1 MKVTLTVVEGPHVGS
16 SFAFVE
22 HDAFVVGRSPEVQF
36 RLPLRDKTLSRVH
49 FLVEVNPPSCRLMDM
64 ASTNGVRVNG
74 KRVHSVNLRHGDR
87 IEAGNT
93 VLAFAV
99 EDDEATEL
107 QGAPLSDSATIA
119 ASPGAVETTDWPEVL
134 EFPGYRID
142 RKLGEGGMGV
152 VHLARREADDALV
165 ALKVIK
171 PAVAAR
177 EAVLGRFL
185 REASILRKLDHP
197 HIVRFL
203 DIGFAAGRLYFAME
217 YVEGMSVAETLK
229 ARGPFSIPAAVG
241 LTCHVLKALG
251 YAHALG
257 FVHRDIKPANI
268 LTTRQAGKSRAKLA
282 DFGLAKIYQE
292 SSLSG
297 MSVTGQMGG
306 TLAYMPPEQITH
318 FRDAKPPADIY
329 ALGAT
334 LYTLLAGRPIFDFKG
349 RAEQQVARI
358 LFDNPTP
365 IQTHRPEIP
374 DGLAQVIHKALARS
388 PHDRFPDAGSMRDAL
403 APFAKSR

>member
-1 MKVTLTVVEGPHVGS
+1 MKVTLTVIEGPHEGS
-16 SFAFVE
+16 AFEFLE
-22 HDAFVVGRSPEVQF
+22 HDAFLVGRSPEVQF

-74 KRVHSVNLRHGDR
+74 KRVHTVDLRHGDQ
-87 IEAGNT
+87 IQAGGT

-99 EDDEATEL
+99 EDTDETGL
-107 QGAPLSDSATIA
+107 QGVPASIATCPDS
-119 ASPGAVETTDWPEVL
+119 VETTDWPKAPT
-134 EFPGYRID
+134 FPGYRVD

-152 VHLARREADDALV
+152 VYLARRESDGSSV

-171 PAVAAR
+171 PVVAAR

-185 REASILRKLDHP
+185 REASILRKLEHP
-197 HIVRFL
+197 NIVRFH
-203 DIGFAAGRLYFAME
+203 DIGFAEGRLYFAME
-217 YVEGMSVAETLK
+217 YVDGTSVADTLK
-229 ARGPFSIPAAVG
+229 ARGPLAIPAAVG
-241 LTCHVLKALG
+241 LTRHVLRALG

-257 FVHRDIKPANI
+257 FVHRDIKPANV
-268 LTTRQAGKSRAKLA
+268 LTTKEGGKSRAKLA

-306 TLAYMPPEQITH
+306 ALAYMPPEQITH
-318 FRDAKPPADIY
+318 FREARPPADIY

-334 LYTLLAGRPIFDFKG
+334 LYTLLTGRRIFDFKG
-349 RAEQQVARI
+349 RAEQQVTRI
-358 LFDNPTP
+358 LFENPTP
-365 IQTHRPEIP
+365 IQSHRPEVP
-374 DGLAQVIHKALARS
+374 DALAAIIHKALAKA
-388 PHDRFPDAGSMRDAL
+388 PADRFPDAGTMKDAL
-403 APFAKSR
+403 APFAKSH

>member
-1 MKVTLTVVEGPHVGS
+1 MKVTLTVVEGPHKGS
-16 SFAFVE
+16 AFEFLE
-22 HDAFVVGRSPEVQF
+22 HDAFLVGRSPEVQF

-49 FLVEVNPPSCRLMDM
+49 FLIEVNPPSCRLMDM

-74 KRVHSVNLRHGDR
+74 KRVHTVDLCHGDQ
-87 IEAGNT
+87 ILAGGT

-99 EDDEATEL
+99 EDNEETEI
-107 QGAPLSDSATIA
+107 QGG
-119 ASPGAVETTDWPEVL
+119 PGSMTADPADVRTEDWPEIPS
-134 EFPGYRID
+134 FPGFQIERT
-142 RKLGEGGMGV
+142 LGEGGMGV
-152 VHLARREADDALV
+152 VYLAHRESDRVSV

-171 PAVAAR
+171 PVVAAS
-177 EAVLGRFL
+177 ELVLNRFL

-197 HIVRFL
+197 NIVQFL
-203 DIGFAAGRLYFAME
+203 DIGFTDGRLYFAME
-217 YVEGMSVAETLK
+217 YVKGTSVADTLK
-229 ARGPFSIPAAVG
+229 VRGPLSIPTAVS
-241 LTCHVLKALG
+241 LICHVLRALS

-268 LTTRQAGKSRAKLA
+268 LTTKQDGKSRAKLA

-318 FRDAKPPADIY
+318 FREARPPADIY
-329 ALGAT
+329 AVGAT
-334 LYTLLAGRPIFDFKG
+334 LYTLLTGKKILDFKG
-349 RAEQQVARI
+349 RAEQQVTRI
-358 LFDNPTP
+358 LFEDPIP

-374 DGLAQVIHKALARS
+374 NALAEIIHKALAKA
-388 PHDRFPDAGSMRDAL
+388 PADRFPDANAMKDAL
-403 APFAKSR
+403 TPFAKAR

>member
-1 MKVTLTVVEGPHVGS
+1 MKVTLTVIEGPHVGS

-22 HDAFVVGRSPEVQF
+22 HDAFLVGRSPEVQF
-36 RLPLRDKTLSRVH
+36 RLPLRDRALSRVH
-49 FLVEVNPPSCRLMDM
+49 FLVEVNPPSCRLLDM

-74 KRVHSVNLRHGDR
+74 KRVHAVDLRHGDQ
-87 IEAGNT
+87 IQAGET

-99 EDDEATEL
+99 EDDEETAIH
-107 QGAPLSDSATIA
+107 GGPSSASGVPDQA
-119 ASPGAVETTDWPEVL
+119 AVETTEWPESPK
-134 EFPGYRID
+134 FSGYRVD

-152 VHLARREADDALV
+152 VYLARREGDDLPM

-171 PAVAAR
+171 PVVATRDAVM
-177 EAVLGRFL
+177 GRFL
-185 REASILRKLDHP
+185 REASILRKLEHP
-197 HIVRFL
+197 NIVRFL
-203 DIGFAAGRLYFAME
+203 DIGFDKGLLYFAME
-217 YVEGMSVAETLK
+217 FVEGSNVSEALK
-229 ARGPFSIPAAVG
+229 AKGPFSIPAAVG
-241 LTCHVLKALG
+241 LACQVLRALG

-268 LTTRQAGKSRAKLA
+268 LTTKHDGKSKAKLA

-318 FRDAKPPADIY
+318 FREAKPPADIY
-329 ALGAT
+329 SLGAT
-334 LYTLLAGRPIFDFKG
+334 LYILLAGRPIFDFKG

-358 LFDNPTP
+358 LFDEPTP
-365 IQTHRPEIP
+365 IQAHRPEIP
-374 DGLAQVIHKALARS
+374 DALARAIHKALAKS
-388 PHDRFPDAGSMRDAL
+388 PLDRFPDANSMKEAL
-403 APFAKSR
+403 KPFAKSR

>member
-1 MKVTLTVVEGPHVGS
+1 MKVTLTVIEGPHAGS

-36 RLPLRDKTLSRVH
+36 RLPLKDKTLSRVH

-74 KRVHSVNLRHGDR
+74 KRVHAVDLCHGDR
-87 IEAGNT
+87 IEAGAT

-99 EDDEATEL
+99 EDDEETEL
-107 QGAPLSDSATIA
+107 LGIPPRIAP
-119 ASPGAVETTDWPEVL
+119 SPSSVETTDWPEVPS
-134 EFPGYRID
+134 FHGYRID

-152 VHLARREADDALV
+152 VYLAARELDGLLV

-171 PAVAAR
+171 PVGSSS
-177 EAVLGRFL
+177 EAVLARFL

-197 HIVRFL
+197 NIVRFL
-203 DIGFAAGRLYFAME
+203 DISFTGGQLYFAME
-217 YVEGMSVAETLK
+217 YVEGKNVSDTLK
-229 ARGPFSIPAAVG
+229 AQGPFSIPAAVG
-241 LTCHVLKALG
+241 LTCQVLRALA
-251 YAHALG
+251 YAHDLG

-268 LTTRQAGKSRAKLA
+268 LTTKQSGKSRAKLA

-334 LYTLLAGRPIFDFKG
+334 LYMLLTGRPIFHFKG
-349 RAEQQVARI
+349 RAEQQIGQI
-358 LFDNPTP
+358 LFDQPTP

-374 DGLAQVIHKALARS
+374 EALAAIIHKALARS
-388 PHDRFPDAGSMRDAL
+388 PLDRFADAGAMREAL
-403 APFAKSR
+403 APFAKPR